1 MPRRIYLTYEEL
13 KPYLEFN
20 HLFNPLWIYLT
31 YEELKPAFSSPWST
45 ESFRIYLTYEELK
58 LGGQNLHALV
68 NQGFILPMRN

>member
-31 YEELKPAFSSPWST
+31 YEELKLCIGMNSPQLS
-45 ESFRIYLTYEELK
+45 I
-58 LGGQNLHALV
+58 
-68 NQGFILPMRN
+68 